1 MKEHKRIKRGNNKEI
16 FTKVFGTLETVLFVT
31 VFTILCI
38 MLYSL
43 HKYQSVSLF
52 NYKFLRIVSDSME
65 PTFASGS
72 CIIVKKT
79 NPDKLQPGDIVTF
92 ISHDDRIYEEYNTHR
107 IYEIKTDKNGEVV
120 FITKGDKF
128 SSPDD
133 KTVRKNDIIGK
144 YVCKVPFSKVI
155 NFLIIKLSNSMVYFV
170 IIIIPLILCLLS
182 YIKQL
187 MRILVFGDMNYKKTK
202 ANDKIKANNK
212 INKRTKKT
220 QIKNN
225 DKTKADNE
233 AKLNNRTKDNKVKDN
248 KVKDNDKKC

>member
-1 MKEHKRIKRGNNKEI
+1 MKEHKRIKSGNNKQI
-16 FTKVFGTLETVLFVT
+16 FEKIFNTLETVLFVT
-31 VFTILCI
+31 VFTVLCI

-79 NPDKLQPGDIVTF
+79 NPDKLQPGDIITF

-107 IYEIKTDKNGEVV
+107 IYEIKTDKNGEIV

-144 YVCKVPFSKVI
+144 YVCKVPFSKAI

-187 MRILVFGDMNYKKTK
+187 MKILVFGDMNYKKTK
-202 ANDKIKANNK
+202 VKSNNKVNDNSK
-212 INKRTKKT
+212 INKKIKIKT
-220 QIKNN
+220 N
-225 DKTKADNE
+225 DKSKADNE
-233 AKLNNRTKDNKVKDN
+233 TRVNASSKDNKVT
-248 KVKDNDKKC
+248 DNDKKC

>member
-31 VFTILCI
+31 VFTVLCI

-79 NPDKLQPGDIVTF
+79 NPDKLQPGDIITF

-144 YVCKVPFSKVI
+144 YVCKVPFSKAI

-187 MRILVFGDMNYKKTK
+187 MKILVFGDMNYKKTK
-202 ANDKIKANNK
+202 SKPNKVIDNNK
-212 INKRTKKT
+212 INKKIKIKT
-220 QIKNN
+220 N

-233 AKLNNRTKDNKVKDN
+233 AKVNNRTKDNKVT
-248 KVKDNDKKC
+248 DNDKKC

>member
-1 MKEHKRIKRGNNKEI
+1 MKDYKRIKRGNNKQI
-16 FTKVFGTLETVLFVT
+16 FKKIFNTLETVLFAT
-31 VFTILCI
+31 VFTVLCI

-72 CIIVKKT
+72 CIVVKKI
-79 NPDKLQPGDIVTF
+79 NPDKLQPGDIITF

-107 IYEIKTDKNGEVV
+107 IYEIKTDKNGEVI

-144 YVCKVPFSKVI
+144 YVCKVPFSKAI
-155 NFLIIKLSNSMVYFV
+155 NFIIIKLSNSMVYFT

-187 MRILVFGDMNYKKTK
+187 MKILVFGDMNYKKTK
-202 ANDKIKANNK
+202 SKPNNKVNDNSK
-212 INKRTKKT
+212 INKKIKIKT
-220 QIKNN
+220 N
-225 DKTKADNE
+225 DKSKVDNE
-233 AKLNNRTKDNKVKDN
+233 ARVNARSKDNKVT
-248 KVKDNDKKC
+248 DNDKKC